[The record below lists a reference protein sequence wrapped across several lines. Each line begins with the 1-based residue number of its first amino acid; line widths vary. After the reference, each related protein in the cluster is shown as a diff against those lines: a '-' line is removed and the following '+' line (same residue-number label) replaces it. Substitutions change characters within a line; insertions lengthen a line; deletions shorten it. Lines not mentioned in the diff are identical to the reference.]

1 MGPVLTVLVVGVLAG
16 CADPGG
22 TDPAEPS
29 SSESASPTAASS
41 ADAQAEAK
49 AQSWV
54 DGAVLPPGA
63 VRSPEKPLAAG
74 GYGDAIYRWW
84 CSPMELREAY
94 WTVPGATVAETATFL
109 SEHPTADLIVTLPFM
124 NPQGDV
130 IDTATVPNAPTQ
142 DSLEGIIYTVAQ
154 TEDGVAIRSLVGVI
168 PESAV
173 CPTPEPGT
181 SLGGPGQG

>member
-1 MGPVLTVLVVGVLAG
+1 MGLVLSVLVGGVLAG
-16 CADPGG
+16 CAAPGG
-22 TDPAEPS
+22 SDLAKSS
-29 SSESASPTAASS
+29 SSESANPTAGSS

-49 AQSWV
+49 AQSWI

-63 VRSPEKPLAAG
+63 VLSSEKPLAAG

-109 SEHPTADLIVTLPFM
+109 SEHPTADLIVTLPFREFE
-124 NPQGDV
+124 GDV
-130 IDTATVPNAPTQ
+130 IHTATVPNAPTQ

-154 TEDGVAIRSLVGVI
+154 TKDGVAIRSLVGVI

-173 CPTPEPGT
+173 CPTPDPGT